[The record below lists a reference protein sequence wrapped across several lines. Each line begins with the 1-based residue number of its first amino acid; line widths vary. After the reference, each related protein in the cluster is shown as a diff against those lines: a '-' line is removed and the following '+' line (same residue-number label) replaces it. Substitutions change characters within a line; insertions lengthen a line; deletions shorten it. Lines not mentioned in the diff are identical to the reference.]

1 MAQESELVKL
11 EKFVSKLLGSYR
23 ELKAEYG
30 RLQEEL
36 ADRQATIATLEDK
49 LAQGYSERGEI
60 SNRVSKLIEQIE
72 ELESDLGEDIGKDGG
87 ASGDISRQGS
97 LFPME

>member
-11 EKFVSKLLGSYR
+11 EKFVSKLLESYR
-23 ELKAEYG
+23 ELKADNG

-36 ADRQATIATLEDK
+36 SDRQATIATLEDK

-72 ELESDLGEDIGKDGG
+72 ELETDLGESITKEG
-87 ASGDISRQGS
+87 ATSQDSSRQGS